1 MTKEHLRCQKLRKAL
16 TIGKHAYHLRAPNK
30 IRLQGAVQDTQCW
43 GSRSHPSVGVWTSTY
58 SSHPL
63 LTNCLWP
70 WAGSSCLSI
79 KTKKYHKLNQQWLHY
94 SYWYCQ
100 GYQHYLC
107 YWYDQ
112 YYQQTT
118 CVAFPVPL
126 NNQRSHSV
134 DICCLLTSGSKA
146 LSSREDFQRAKLPW
160 LRSSLLVVW
169 LS

>member
-1 MTKEHLRCQKLRKAL
+1 M
-16 TIGKHAYHLRAPNK
+16 
-30 IRLQGAVQDTQCW
+30 
-43 GSRSHPSVGVWTSTY
+43 GVWTSTY

-70 WAGSSCLSI
+70 WAGSSCLSV
-79 KTKKYHKLNQQWLHY
+79 KTKKYHKLNQRWLHY
-94 SYWYCQ
+94 SYWYYQ

-107 YWYDQ
+107 YWYEQ

-134 DICCLLTSGSKA
+134 DICCRPLSGSKA

-169 LS
+169 LSKQSKAWLQPLRKRLMILDRKLMFAKKSAFLEFVSYNNRISISFRFFRL